1 MRRPSD
7 CAAMVCCV
15 LPPQQDVA
23 ERPLTNWDSFRQ
35 SRGAIP
41 APPEDQ
47 DDKLHCFDSGLLEGL
62 QYRQHGRVL
71 LPRPLTRKV
80 LEGVRTVKLRAQDT
94 LICLPPELAGHN
106 LQMEESLFQ
115 LAENRCEVAE
125 TMIPFGPY
133 GMRIPPLEGKVSL
146 GLIPAQT
153 SPARR
158 QCHWTFVQPA
168 MLPHD
173 EDNKLSIGGKVVV
186 LLADPRYVLFRHR
199 DLWNRVRWMCTPT
212 DTAFYPKH
220 FDFGEA
226 MEHYFASDCHF
237 GGHVMDRYRDW
248 MMEQQRA
255 PHKVKIIFLED
266 LVRDSEVV
274 VKGLAQFLEVDDPRV
289 PLSVISSLKVA
300 QQQSGLIKAGLS
312 ATEEYDFMTRISK
325 EFERCLSRLS
335 CSAQESWRSSLRQ
348 FLAVADPRCRILANQ
363 LLEHCPWQE
372 AATWAA
378 HNLMMCRP
386 CSFAPRGICRSADEC
401 NFCHVPGHAAPA
413 RRPSKKERMRRQ
425 RRLQRL
431 VSRTPS
437 PEGLSS

>member
-1 MRRPSD
+1 
-7 CAAMVCCV
+7 MVCCV

-23 ERPLTNWDSFRQ
+23 ERPLTNWESFRQ
-35 SRGAIP
+35 RAGVV
-41 APPEDQ
+41 PPVLEDQ
-47 DDKLHCFDSGLLEGL
+47 DDKLHCFESGLLEGL
-62 QYRQHGRVL
+62 QYRQYGSVL

-80 LEGVRTVKLRAQDT
+80 LEGVRTVQLRAQDT

-106 LQMEESLFQ
+106 LQIEESLFQ
-115 LAENRCEVAE
+115 LAENRCDVAQ

-146 GLIPAQT
+146 GLLPPQT

-173 EDNKLSIGGKVVV
+173 ADNKLSIGGKVVV

-199 DLWNRVRWMCTPT
+199 DLWNRVRWMSTPAE
-212 DTAFYPKH
+212 DAFYPKH
-220 FDFGEA
+220 FDFGA
-226 MEHYFASDCHF
+226 ALEHYFESDCHF

-289 PLSVISSLKVA
+289 PASVISSRLMRNLARVECCHR
-300 QQQSGLIKAGLS
+300 QS
-312 ATEEYDFMTRISK
+312 
-325 EFERCLSRLS
+325 
-335 CSAQESWRSSLRQ
+335 
-348 FLAVADPRCRILANQ
+348 P
-363 LLEHCPWQE
+363 
-372 AATWAA
+372 
-378 HNLMMCRP
+378 
-386 CSFAPRGICRSADEC
+386 
-401 NFCHVPGHAAPA
+401 
-413 RRPSKKERMRRQ
+413 
-425 RRLQRL
+425 
-431 VSRTPS
+431 
-437 PEGLSS
+437 

>member
-1 MRRPSD
+1 
-7 CAAMVCCV
+7 MVCCV
-15 LPPQQDVA
+15 LPPQHDVA
-23 ERPLTNWDSFRQ
+23 ERPLTNWESFRK
-35 SRGAIP
+35 RTGVVP
-41 APPEDQ
+41 PPPEDQ
-47 DDKLHCFDSGLLEGL
+47 DDKLHCFESGLLKGL
-62 QYRQHGRVL
+62 QYRQYGSVL
-71 LPRPLTRKV
+71 FPRPLTRKV
-80 LEGVRTVKLRAQDT
+80 LEAVRTVQLRSQDT

-106 LQMEESLFQ
+106 LQIEESLFQ
-115 LAENRCEVAE
+115 LAENRCEGTQ
-125 TMIPFGPY
+125 TMVPFGPY
-133 GMRIPPLEGKVSL
+133 GMRIPPLEAKVSL
-146 GLIPAQT
+146 GLVPAQT

-158 QCHWTFVQPA
+158 QCHWTFVQPT

-173 EDNKLSIGGKVVV
+173 EDGKLSIGGKVVV
-186 LLADPRYVLFRHR
+186 LLSDPRYVLFRHR
-199 DLWNRVRWMCTPT
+199 DLWNRVRWMSTPAEA
-212 DTAFYPKH
+212 AFYPKE
-220 FDFGEA
+220 FDFGA
-226 MEHYFASDCHF
+226 ALEHYLESDCHF
-237 GGHVMDRYRDW
+237 GGHVIDRYRDW
-248 MMEQQRA
+248 MVEQQRA

-289 PLSVISSLKVA
+289 PCSVISSLKVA
-300 QQQSGLIKAGLS
+300 QEQSGLIKAGRS
-312 ATEEYDFMTRISK
+312 GTEEFDFMTRISK
-325 EFERCLSRLS
+325 EFERCLSMLPY
-335 CSAQESWRSSLRQ
+335 SAQESWRSSLRQ

-363 LLEHCPWQE
+363 LLEHGPWQE

-386 CSFAPRGICRSADEC
+386 CSFAPRGICRSAEEC